1 MQRDS
6 IRARAVVGLLCVWIL
21 GGFGG
26 CSKKQ
31 VSASSDDGSANVNV
45 KESREAGT
53 VETVVPEQMVTVPED
68 AAATPE
74 ISRESRPSSFDS
86 DGESRETPSSP
97 SSSSVSSQVG
107 GAGIMGGPTSAD
119 QIGLGDVF
127 FDFDQY
133 VIRADAVPTMEVNA
147 VWLRENPERSVVI
160 EGHCDERGT
169 MAYNLVLGEKRAR
182 AAKRYL
188 EDLGIPPRG
197 LKTTSY
203 GEVRPFC
210 MERDEGCYQLNR
222 RAHFVVQ

>member
-6 IRARAVVGLLCVWIL
+6 IQAHVVVGLLCLGIL

-31 VSASSDDGSANVNV
+31 VAASSGDGTTEV
-45 KESREAGT
+45 KENKGT
-53 VETVVPEQMVTVPED
+53 GAVETVVPERMVTVPDD
-68 AAATPE
+68 AVPSAEAA
-74 ISRESRPSSFDS
+74 RESPAASF
-86 DGESRETPSSP
+86 ESESGGKLSSP
-97 SSSSVSSQVG
+97 FSSSASTQVG
-107 GAGIMGGPTSAD
+107 EEGITDGTTGTDLSA
-119 QIGLGDVF
+119 LTDVF
-127 FDFDQY
+127 FGFDQY
-133 VIRADAVPTMEVNA
+133 VIRADAAPTMEVNA
-147 VWLRENPERSVVI
+147 AWLRKNPAKIVVI

-210 MERDEGCYQLNR
+210 KEHDERCYQLNR